1 MLGSPCTSQ
10 GRWRAA
16 TAVPLHLITGTI
28 WGDSSSLFSTLIWLL
43 RWPQTYELYRPW
55 PTKPS
60 MKKRQSRVFGDWEI
74 IENKC
79 YLLCKFSWVSFCF
92 LIFGGGGW
100 DKASLWDLGCPGTHS
115 VDQAGLKLRNPP
127 VSASQVLGLKAC
139 ATTPRADNLSLV
151 PRTHA
156 HDGRK
161 ELPLT
166 SCPLTC
172 TRVVAHVPCATN
184 VLGSGG
190 AHL

>member
-1 MLGSPCTSQ
+1 MAPQVKG
-10 GRWRAA
+10 
-16 TAVPLHLITGTI
+16 LITRP
-28 WGDSSSLFSTLIWLL
+28 DNLIWVLL
-43 RWPQTYELYRPW
+43 LLLLFCLFVCLFETVSLYSP
-55 PTKPS
+55 
-60 MKKRQSRVFGDWEI
+60 
-74 IENKC
+74 
-79 YLLCKFSWVSFCF
+79 
-92 LIFGGGGW
+92 
-100 DKASLWDLGCPGTHS
+100 GCPETHF
-115 VDQAGLKLRNPP
+115 VDQADLKLRNPP

-184 VLGSGG
+184 VLGNGG